1 MTQPKRLTEMQMKL
15 IVINGSPIGIL
26 NLDFELTKEEKKHI
40 LELKYDKVLEL
51 KYDKDKYADCPL
63 ISKDTFLFKNKKFKR
78 IEEILFGYVNQYKNE
93 ILKIDNDLRVVQ
105 SWATIN
111 DNTNHAQHAHRNS
124 FISCVFY
131 VENEGNNKLIFRVE
145 KSALEKCH
153 YLDYKI
159 KEYNWFN
166 SSTWTIDINK
176 GDIVIFLSDLFHT
189 SINEGKKTMI
199 GANYFLT
206 GEMGTERNYSYLKI

>member
-1 MTQPKRLTEMQMKL
+1 MTQPERLAEMQMKL

-40 LELKYDKVLEL
+40 LSLKYDN
-51 KYDKDKYADCPL
+51 DKYADRPL
-63 ISKDTFLFKNKKFKR
+63 ISKDIFLFKNEKFKR

-131 VENEGNNKLIFRVE
+131 VENEGNNKLIFKAE
-145 KSALEKCH
+145 KSVLEKCH

-176 GDIVIFLSDLFHT
+176 GDIVVFLSDLFHT
-189 SINEGKKTMI
+189 SINEGKKIMI

-206 GEMGTERNYSYLKI
+206 GEMGTEKNYTYLKI